1 MLDTT
6 VRANFKKRAVVLP
19 ESYHWEAS
27 PTPGVHRVKLDRIG
41 LEVARAT
48 SLVRYELNQQFP
60 FHHHEGGEEIVVLK
74 GTFIDDDGIY
84 PAGTYLRNPPGTSH
98 RPSAGPEGALLFVK
112 LAQFQEGD
120 AKACRIHTQE
130 SNWLPG
136 LVSGL
141 KVLPL
146 HQYESEHVALVRWAP
161 NTQFN
166 PHVHFGGEEI
176 LVIEGTFHDEHG
188 TYPSGSWYRSRH
200 QSTHT
205 PFTGSDGALIYV
217 KTGHLPSQ
225 HTTGRL
231 EG

>member
-1 MLDTT
+1 MLNTT
-6 VRANFKKRAVVLP
+6 VRADFSERAVVLP

-27 PTPGVHRVKLDRIG
+27 PTPGVYRVKLDRIG

-48 SLVRYELNQQFP
+48 SLVQYESNQQFS
-60 FHHHEGGEEIVVLK
+60 FHHHDGGEEIFVLK

-84 PAGTYLRNPPGTSH
+84 PAGTYLRNPPGSSH
-98 RPSAGPEGALLFVK
+98 RPSAGAEGALLFVK
-112 LAQFQEGD
+112 LHQFQEGD
-120 AKACRIHTQE
+120 AEACRVHTQE
-130 SNWLPG
+130 SDWLPG
-136 LVSGL
+136 LVPGL

-166 PHVHFGGEEI
+166 PHMHFGGEEI

-188 TYPSGSWYRSRH
+188 TYPTGSWIRSPH
-200 QSTHT
+200 QSTHM

-225 HTTGRL
+225 HKTERL